1 MAAYPEV
8 DAVVSFRL
16 FMSLNSD
23 EEHGGAAA
31 EAAAPSTA
39 PPAHRDRAAAVPR
52 TPSMPRPALQDSPR
66 RDPGGADEFL
76 LSKVARSRVVIGGG
90 DEDDDR
96 NDGERLREYTVASV
110 WSNSSCPKLHSTL
123 AEQKIAMVS
132 NVSLQALQ
140 EKLTSFL
147 QKTRRARR
155 HEAQFT
161 ACALGGGA
169 QHQDLLEAQ
178 REYALRCRLSSA

>member
-110 WSNSSCPKLHSTL
+110 WSNSSCPELY
-123 AEQKIAMVS
+123 I
-132 NVSLQALQ
+132 
-140 EKLTSFL
+140 
-147 QKTRRARR
+147 
-155 HEAQFT
+155 
-161 ACALGGGA
+161 
-169 QHQDLLEAQ
+169 
-178 REYALRCRLSSA
+178 LRLRSRKWQWSQTFRCKHCRKSERLSCRKRDGRDDMRHSSPGMR